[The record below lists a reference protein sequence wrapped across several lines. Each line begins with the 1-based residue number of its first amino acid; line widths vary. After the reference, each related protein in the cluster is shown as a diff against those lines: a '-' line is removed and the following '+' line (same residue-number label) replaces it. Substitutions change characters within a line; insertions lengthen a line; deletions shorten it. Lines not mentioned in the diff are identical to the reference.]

1 MLYWLAIQPI
11 LDFGERERTDARG
24 ATLCRMTTNDDTTLL
39 VLKEL
44 ILSGRDAEQGYQR
57 AADLVKAPEL
67 VELFE
72 TYALQRKKF
81 VLELE
86 DRVRT
91 LRGTPPEKGTLA
103 GAMHRAWMGLTGSLE
118 AAETH
123 ALLAECERGE
133 DAAAKVYGAAL
144 GEANLDGMTR
154 EIIQRQYEQ
163 VQAAHDR
170 VRQLRD
176 SAQYAHR

>member
-1 MLYWLAIQPI
+1 MI
-11 LDFGERERTDARG
+11 
-24 ATLCRMTTNDDTTLL
+24 TNDDTTLL

-57 AADLVKAPEL
+57 AADRVKAPEL
-67 VELFE
+67 VESFE
-72 TYALQRKKF
+72 GYALQRKKF

-86 DRVRT
+86 ERVRT
-91 LRGTPPEKGTLA
+91 LRGTPPERGTAA
-103 GAMHRAWMGLTGSLE
+103 GALHRAWMGLSGVLE

-133 DAAAKVYGAAL
+133 DSAVKAYGAAL
-144 GEANLDGMTR
+144 GEANVDVQTR
-154 EIIQRQYEQ
+154 EIIQRHYEQ

-170 VRQLRD
+170 IRQLRD
-176 SAQYAHR
+176 SATYAHR

>member
-1 MLYWLAIQPI
+1 MI
-11 LDFGERERTDARG
+11 
-24 ATLCRMTTNDDTTLL
+24 TNDDTTLL

-57 AADLVKAPEL
+57 AADQVKAPDL

-72 TYALQRKKF
+72 SYALQRKKF
-81 VLELE
+81 VVELE

-91 LRGTPPEKGTLA
+91 LRGTPPERGTVA
-103 GAMHRAWMGLTGSLE
+103 GAMHRAWMGLAGAME
-118 AAETH
+118 ATESHT
-123 ALLAECERGE
+123 LLAECERGE
-133 DAAAKVYGAAL
+133 DSAAKAYGAAL
-144 GEANLDGMTR
+144 VEANVDAQTHG
-154 EIIQRQYEQ
+154 IIQRQYEQ

-176 SAQYAHR
+176 SAEYAHR